1 MNAAAESLVALVPA
15 YNEAGRIGDVVRRML
30 PLVSS
35 VIVVDDGSDD
45 GTGDEARTAGAEV
58 IVHPSNRGKGAALMT
73 GFARCG
79 ALGCEWIVLLD
90 GDGQH
95 DSADIPKLL
104 AARTSG
110 ARLIVGNRMEHVDG
124 MPWGRQIGNRVSSWL
139 VSRLIG
145 QRVFDSQ
152 CGFRMLHRGVIDML
166 KFSTQHYEC
175 DTEMLIMGALAGH
188 RIANVPVATIYGG
201 ETSHI
206 RPWKDLT
213 RFFRLLWRY
222 RRCVSGLP
230 ASPKSS

>member
-1 MNAAAESLVALVPA
+1 MKAAAEPLVALVPA
-15 YNEAGRIGDVVRRML
+15 YNEAGRVGDVVRRTL
-30 PLVSS
+30 PQVAR

-58 IVHPSNRGKGAALMT
+58 IVHPDNRGKGAALMT

-110 ARLIVGNRMEHVDG
+110 ARLIVGNRMGHVDG

-139 VSRLIG
+139 VSHLIG
-145 QRVFDSQ
+145 QHVADSQ
-152 CGFRMLHRGVIDML
+152 CGFRLLHRSLLDTL
-166 KFSTQHYEC
+166 RLSAQHYEC
-175 DTEMLIMGALAGH
+175 DTEMLILVTMVGH
-188 RIANVPVATIYGG
+188 RIANVPVTTIYGG

-206 RPWKDLT
+206 RPWKDLG
-213 RFFRLLWRY
+213 RFFRILWRY
-222 RRCVSGLP
+222 RQCKAALHP
-230 ASPKSS
+230 